1 MPIPLAQ
8 LIERLTV
15 VKAHALNDAET
26 VKNAFC
32 VGEEH
37 AAAQAELAD
46 TEAVLDE
53 AIRRL
58 TELND
63 RES

>member
-1 MPIPLAQ
+1 MPIPLAE
-8 LIERLTV
+8 LIERLKV
-15 VKAHALNDAET
+15 VKAHALNDAEM
-26 VKNAFC
+26 VKNACC
-32 VGEEH
+32 VGDEH

-58 TELND
+58 TEVS
-63 RES
+63 ESRS